1 MACMKQKHHAPELDD
16 VSNIVTCVSRFSS
29 LNCRCA
35 GSDCAHSCSPSRS
48 QHRRQ
53 RGNAAT
59 ATAIELHA
67 TGVEMRNAG
76 LRTSSLFLTACI
88 ASARAGPSLLADE
101 AHMCERE
108 TSGAAPPRH
117 PGTRGGQGGSLP
129 RIFSALSYI
138 SKMRSMCP
146 NCEAYRVR
154 GAARRRY
161 STAVYVRTDA
171 WVGGGRGERRSDV
184 SS

>member
-35 GSDCAHSCSPSRS
+35 GSDCAQSYPPSRS

-67 TGVEMRNAG
+67 TSVEMRNAE

-88 ASARAGPSLLADE
+88 ASARAGPSLLADK
-101 AHMCERE
+101 AHMR
-108 TSGAAPPRH
+108 
-117 PGTRGGQGGSLP
+117 
-129 RIFSALSYI
+129 
-138 SKMRSMCP
+138 
-146 NCEAYRVR
+146 
-154 GAARRRY
+154 
-161 STAVYVRTDA
+161 
-171 WVGGGRGERRSDV
+171 
-184 SS
+184 